1 MSEHKLTRYYL
12 TAEVP
17 GCDCCG
23 PEVRETEAVGWGDWV
38 KAKDCEKLEKV
49 CDDLHEACKAAEAAL
64 LTARRIL
71 NVVTN
76 SCAGTGNLALDIL
89 HKMCSVKSTAELTEA
104 TALLDAA
111 IKKSDELTS

>member
-23 PEVRETEAVGWGDWV
+23 ILIKETEAVGWGDWV

-49 CDDLHEACKAAEAAL
+49 CDDLHEACEAAESAL
-64 LTARRIL
+64 LAARRIL
-71 NVVTN
+71 NVVTSN
-76 SCAGTGNLALDIL
+76 CAGTDNRALDIL
-89 HKMCSVKSTAELTEA
+89 HKMCSVESTAELTEA
-104 TALLDAA
+104 TALLGAA
-111 IKKSDELTS
+111 IKKSDELTP